1 MTGFT
6 ISIDPLFHA
15 LQGMVYMPE
24 DLSFTFQEPD
34 RILQI
39 IVIRAYVGWVVG
51 KARAIVSFRQAC
63 KI

>member
-1 MTGFT
+1 
-6 ISIDPLFHA
+6 
-15 LQGMVYMPE
+15 MVYMPE